1 MNAKADGYRLNKEQ
15 DIGIVS
21 EDVPIKYLSIIKGKN
36 GDSAVKKAD
45 RHKTDWK

>member
-15 DIGIVS
+15 VFGIVS

-36 GDSAVKKAD
+36 GDCNEES
-45 RHKTDWK
+45 